1 MESSAWKLEKLDF
14 VILTFDCFC
23 ADQGNKMPLLVERSK
38 AMHTIPALFSGLR
51 PRLARIA
58 DPCSTLVCVTF
69 KHDITSHP
77 SLSLRLGND
86 EPGVFGLL
94 RFTFWSRMPTGR
106 Q

>member
-58 DPCSTLVCVTF
+58 VRCSTLVCVTF
-69 KHDITSHP
+69 KHDITSRP
-77 SLSLRLGND
+77 SQ
-86 EPGVFGLL
+86 PAFGK
-94 RFTFWSRMPTGR
+94 
-106 Q
+106 